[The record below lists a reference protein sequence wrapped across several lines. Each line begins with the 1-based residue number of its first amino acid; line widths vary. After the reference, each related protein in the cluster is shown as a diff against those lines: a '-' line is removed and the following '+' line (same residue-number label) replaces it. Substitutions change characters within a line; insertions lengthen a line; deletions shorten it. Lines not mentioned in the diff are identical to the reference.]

1 MNVSVEL
8 SPPSAQVF
16 VALRTVCGWGDIS
29 VGVAEAALR
38 SSIVNVTWQS
48 ESGLIGMGRVV
59 GDGVLYFYLQD
70 IIVLPEWRG
79 QGIGRLIIEAL
90 LTEAKKIA
98 PEGATHG
105 LMAAHDKVAFYE
117 KFGFEQRPT
126 NRLGAEMTQFI
137 L

>member
-8 SPPSAQVF
+8 SPPSAEVF
-16 VALRTVCGWGDIS
+16 VAFRTVCGWGDIS
-29 VGVAEAALR
+29 VGVSEAALR
-38 SSIVNVTWQS
+38 SSIVNVTCQS

-105 LMAAHDKVAFYE
+105 LMAAHDKEAFYE
-117 KFGFEQRPT
+117 NFRFEQRPT
-126 NRLGAEMTQFI
+126 NRLGAGLTQFI